1 MTFDEYEKSG
11 MAQYEG
17 LAKVVASILRA
28 AIAQHGNLHPQ
39 QIQNR
44 AKSPASLKK
53 KLEKSGASADD
64 PIEPHAKDLAG
75 ARIIFYTN
83 DHVER
88 FQQSRL
94 LTDNFEIDWDRTK
107 FHHPT
112 SDDPEPTELFVSSN
126 YVVRLKPERAALPE
140 YVQFAELWCEV
151 QVQTTLNHAWAEM
164 AHDTIYKKPELQ
176 GFGARLMEGIEARM
190 KAIMRDH
197 LAPAGYAFQKV
208 ASDFDRLSRGQA
220 LFERDLASE
229 VEAAED
235 NNQLHETLQK
245 FRTSVLPHFDDHE
258 AAAADIVTAA
268 VNAVKKSRTLPARA
282 RQTPFGNLS
291 ARTNADVAAMA
302 SLIIKELRFLDV
314 EGTFSTICDL
324 FLTATDGDE
333 KKCWIQLAD
342 RLAEHNLDVWKQA
355 GPMVQS
361 LLMDR
366 IHSLTPEEKFALK
379 PVVLVVAQRSLSAE
393 LSGTTSSFDTITL
406 HQGAVT
412 PSDALRKLRGRALDV
427 LFAFDR
433 AAETEDER
441 AEIVKAMKV
450 GMAMPSPRRQFDPGL
465 AAIIYDNATAII
477 RHYID
482 QAPSWSYEQQQSIE
496 HDLLWKYRHHGSPLA
511 DDVANAEA
519 EVSRRGM
526 VAAILAF
533 RDRVNADD
541 GFTTYKLLV
550 GFNSVFPPAWKD
562 REFDYEKEEVY
573 RKEAIDLLVGEIDAS
588 NADRWLA
595 IIKRC
600 AATESNDLATFPTF
614 SSFLEQ
620 LSTAKPELILVYL
633 PQFNDRLASFL
644 TPFYRGLE
652 STPAWND
659 AVAVLEGW
667 IAEGQFL
674 SSIVFVCGTVEA
686 LDIGLLEAGVN
697 RAIAVQDDNAVLNG
711 IHSIA
716 LRDTQSSA
724 RQLKPLFL
732 RAIDYMIDRKEARW
746 VHFWNHRNSG
756 AMLARLTKRET
767 TKVLRS
773 LVAYERVGSRL
784 EWLLA
789 DIAKVRPQEVIDYF
803 GRRIAHYH
811 ASGYSRDYEDIPYD
825 LHQLNEALAT
835 SADALVVTARS
846 WFAKEPTMFSY
857 HGGKLIEVVF
867 PSFSSD
873 LQQSLSTYV
882 GTGDAKDTRFVI
894 EVMRAYSGEAFLQP
908 LAKEVVATL
917 PGDDDLLDLVEIALE
932 PSGVTSGEFGRVNR
946 LVAHRDTILAW
957 NCDEREAVRAFG
969 ARYARQLENS
979 IRTER
984 QRAEGSVALRRLEW
998 EPPGRIDDPVA
1009 DPSDEPGD
1017 DQP

>member
-1 MTFDEYEKSG
+1 
-11 MAQYEG
+11 MARYEG

-28 AIAQHGNLHPQ
+28 AMAQHGKLHPQ

-53 KLEKSGASADD
+53 KLEKAGVAADG

-75 ARIIFYTN
+75 ARVIFYAN

-94 LTDNFEIDWDRTK
+94 LMENFEIDWDRTK

-140 YVQFAELWCEV
+140 YAQFAELWCEV

-220 LFERDLASE
+220 LFERDLAAE

-235 NNQLHETLQK
+235 NNQLHESLQK

-258 AAAADIVTAA
+258 AAAADIVAAA
-268 VNAVKKSRTLPARA
+268 VSAVKRSRALPARA

-291 ARTNADVAAMA
+291 ARTSADVAALA
-302 SLIIKELRFLDV
+302 SSIIQELRFLNV
-314 EGTFSTICDL
+314 EGTFATTCDL
-324 FLTATDGDE
+324 FLTATDGSE
-333 KKCWIQLAD
+333 KECWVRLAD

-366 IHSLTPEEKFALK
+366 IHSLAPEEQFALK
-379 PVVLVVAQRSLSAE
+379 PVVLVVAQRTLSAE
-393 LSGTTSSFDTITL
+393 LSGTTSSFDTLTL
-406 HQGAVT
+406 HQGVVT
-412 PSDALRKLRGRALDV
+412 PSDALRMLREQALDV

-441 AEIVKAMKV
+441 AEIIKAMKI
-450 GMAMPSPRRQFDPGL
+450 GMAMPSTRRQFDPGL
-465 AAIIYDNATAII
+465 AAIIYDNAVAII

-482 QAPSWSYEQQQSIE
+482 QVSRWSYEQQQSIE
-496 HDLLWKYRHHGSPLA
+496 HDLLWKYRHHGRPLA
-511 DDVANAEA
+511 DDAENAEA
-519 EVSRRGM
+519 EVSRREM
-526 VAAILAF
+526 VAAIFAF
-533 RDRVNADD
+533 RDRVNTDD

-550 GFNSVFPPAWKD
+550 GFKSVFPPAWED
-562 REFDYEKEEVY
+562 REFDYEKEEAY
-573 RKEAIDLLVGEIDAS
+573 RKEAIDRLVGEIDAS
-588 NADRWLA
+588 NADRWLT

-614 SSFLEQ
+614 ASFLEQ
-620 LSTAKPELILVYL
+620 LSVAKPELILAYL
-633 PQFNDRLASFL
+633 PKFNDRLASFL
-644 TPFYRGLE
+644 TPFYQGLR

-659 AVAVLEGW
+659 AVAVLEVW
-667 IAEGQFL
+667 IAEGQFI
-674 SSIVFVCGTVEA
+674 SSVVFVCGTVEA
-686 LDIGLLEAGVN
+686 LDLGLLEAALN
-697 RAIAVQDDNAVLNG
+697 RAIDTQDDNAVLNC
-711 IHSIA
+711 IHSVA
-716 LRDTQSSA
+716 LRDTEASA
-724 RQLKPLFL
+724 RQLRPLFL
-732 RAIDYMIDRKEARW
+732 RAIDYMIERKEARW
-746 VHFWNHRNSG
+746 VHFWNHRNPS
-756 AMLARLTKRET
+756 AMLVRLTKRET

-773 LVAYERVGSRL
+773 LLAYERVENRL
-784 EWLLA
+784 EWFLA

-803 GRRIAHYH
+803 GRRISHYH
-811 ASGYSRDYEDIPYD
+811 TSGHSRDYEDIPYD
-825 LHQLNEALAT
+825 LHRLSEALAS
-835 SADALVVTARS
+835 SAEALIATARA
-846 WFAKEPTMFSY
+846 WFSKEPTMFSY

-873 LQQSLSTYV
+873 LQQALSTYV
-882 GTGDAKDTRFVI
+882 GTGDAQDTRFVI

-908 LAKEVVATL
+908 LAKEVVASL
-917 PGDDDLLDLVEIALE
+917 PGDDDLSDLVEIALE

-946 LVAHRDTILAW
+946 LVAHRDRILAW
-957 NCDEREAVRAFG
+957 NSDEREAVRAFA

-998 EPPGRIDDPVA
+998 DRPGQINDPVL
-1009 DPSDEPGD
+1009 DPSDESDGPEGG
-1017 DQP
+1017 QA